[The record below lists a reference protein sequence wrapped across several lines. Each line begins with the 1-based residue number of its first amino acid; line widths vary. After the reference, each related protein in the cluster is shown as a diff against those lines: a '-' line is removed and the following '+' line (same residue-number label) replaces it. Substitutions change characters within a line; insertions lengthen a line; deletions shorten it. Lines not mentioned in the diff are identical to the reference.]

1 MTVGHAVE
9 EGRAKAVAFVSGEG
23 EQRLAYRSVVDR
35 TTDGHKTLIRRQRHT
50 CWRQG
55 ANPVAIEATGK
66 RRGPFPSPAIASP
79 PARRFAPGG
88 TRDLAATCAYI
99 RIGGRLGAGAP
110 DQGLSYDSCTVGYLV
125 PFDAC
130 PGTSP
135 ACRRAALRPMC
146 PAATPAAGWPARLLR
161 VQGGAIRVRVTS
173 LRKGQVKF
181 EHTQARYD
189 PNEIYAQPD
198 FAANL
203 SEAQR
208 TMLRQFLDDCN
219 PRPMCDLVQGGG
231 PVLAI
236 GTMEF
241 QCTADD
247 LLSGLV
253 ETIYAMRNALLHGEV
268 EPDSRVLACYEPAY
282 RIVMQFLAC
291 I

>member
-1 MTVGHAVE
+1 MTRKGVNERISLRAVSI
-9 EGRAKAVAFVSGEG
+9 R
-23 EQRLAYRSVVDR
+23 
-35 TTDGHKTLIRRQRHT
+35 HKELQHER
-50 CWRQG
+50 
-55 ANPVAIEATGK
+55 IEHRK
-66 RRGPFPSPAIASP
+66 QEFIAE
-79 PARRFAPGG
+79 
-88 TRDLAATCAYI
+88 
-99 RIGGRLGAGAP
+99 
-110 DQGLSYDSCTVGYLV
+110 
-125 PFDAC
+125 
-130 PGTSP
+130 
-135 ACRRAALRPMC
+135 
-146 PAATPAAGWPARLLR
+146 R

-208 TMLRQFLDDCN
+208 TMLRQFFDDCN